1 MSKWE
6 EEDLHGAR
14 TLFNEISNDDLMPN
28 ELDHGFRKGKS
39 GKSVGSDEI
48 PNEVFAFIDRL
59 TRELSLTVRN
69 RSSGRAC
76 RLTPGVKPKNGTLT
90 KKKNQ

>member
-28 ELDHGFRKGKS
+28 ELDHGFRKGKL
-39 GKSVGSDEI
+39 GKSVG
-48 PNEVFAFIDRL
+48 V
-59 TRELSLTVRN
+59 TRSQMKYSPTWI
-69 RSSGRAC
+69 G
-76 RLTPGVKPKNGTLT
+76 
-90 KKKNQ
+90 